1 MWYDYII
8 MQLCDTDFSKSLN
21 KAFGAPRE
29 GVHKQRF
36 LGMAAFDIITSLLG
50 AILISW
56 AFNVRFLYAAAG
68 VFLSGIVLHWMFCVD
83 TTLNRVLTSKS
94 GI

>member
-1 MWYDYII
+1 MWYHYI
-8 MQLCDTDFSKSLN
+8 MRLCDTDFSKSLN
-21 KAFGAPRE
+21 KAFGRPRE
-29 GVHKQRF
+29 GIHKQRF
-36 LGMAAFDIITSLLG
+36 LGMAAYDIVASLLG

-56 AFNVRFLYAAAG
+56 TFNVRFLYAAAG

-83 TTLNRVLTSKS
+83 TTLNRVLTNKL